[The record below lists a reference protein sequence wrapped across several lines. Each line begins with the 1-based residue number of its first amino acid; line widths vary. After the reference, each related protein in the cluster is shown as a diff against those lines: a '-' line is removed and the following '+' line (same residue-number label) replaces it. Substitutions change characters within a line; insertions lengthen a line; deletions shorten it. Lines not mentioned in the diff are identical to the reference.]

1 MRRRN
6 VSPVLAALFWAI
18 AGVTGCDEG
27 ERFVSPAV
35 TGAISG
41 TVTINGAGAAGV
53 TVALSSGLTSTTGA
67 TGAYS
72 FSGVPAGA
80 YTVTISG
87 YPVDGAFPSTTQAAV
102 VTTSGQVISVNFA
115 GTRVSTPTAHAGRLS
130 VIGGN
135 AAHDQFVFNAGGGK
149 DATLALAGT
158 DAISITPSAGFSPSS
173 LPTLTGTRVGTAVT
187 ATGSGTIAGV
197 ANVSVTASGT
207 LTNGRL
213 DIEIVVGADGRLP
226 GGQPIRYRF
235 VDN

>member
-6 VSPVLAALFWAI
+6 VSLVLAVLFWAI
-18 AGVTGCDEG
+18 TGLTGCDEG

-53 TVALSSGLTSTTGA
+53 TVTLSIGRTATTGA
-67 TGAYS
+67 TGSYS
-72 FSGVPAGA
+72 FSDVTAGA

-87 YPVDGAFPSTTQAAV
+87 YPADVAFPSTTQAAV
-102 VTTSGQVISVNFA
+102 VITSGQVVSVNFA
-115 GTRVSTPTAHAGRLS
+115 GTRVSTSAHAGRLS

-158 DAISITPSAGFSPSS
+158 DTISITPSAGFAPSS

>member
-1 MRRRN
+1 MRPRMVC
-6 VSPVLAALFWAI
+6 VSLVARLVAA
-18 AGVTGCDEG
+18 AGVAGCDEG
-27 ERFVSPAV
+27 ERLVAPAV

-41 TVTINGAGAAGV
+41 TVTVNGVGAPGV
-53 TVALSSGLTSTTGA
+53 TVVLSSGLTATTGA
-67 TGAYS
+67 IGAYS
-72 FSGVPAGA
+72 FSDVTAGA

-87 YPVDGAFPSTTQAAV
+87 YPADVAFLSTTQAAV
-102 VTTSGQVISVNFA
+102 VITSGQVVSVNFV
-115 GTRVSTPTAHAGRLS
+115 GTRVSTSAHAGRLS

-158 DAISITPSAGFSPSS
+158 DTISITPSAGFAPSS

>member
-1 MRRRN
+1 MRRKS
-6 VSPVLAALFWAI
+6 VSPVLAAVLLAV
-18 AGVTGCDEG
+18 AGVAGCDEG
-27 ERFVSPAV
+27 ERFVTPAV
-35 TGAISG
+35 TGAITG

-53 TVALSSGLTSTTGA
+53 TVTLSIGLTATTGA
-67 TGAYS
+67 TGQFTFNS
-72 FSGVPAGA
+72 VPNGA
-80 YTVTISG
+80 YTITISG
-87 YPVDGAFPSTTQAAV
+87 YPSDVAFTSTTQAAV
-102 VTTSGQVISVNFA
+102 IAISGQSVTVNFA
-115 GTRVSTPTAHAGRLS
+115 GTRGSTSTHTGRLS

-158 DAISITPSAGFSPSS
+158 DTISITPSAGFSPSS

-187 ATGSGTIAGV
+187 ASGSGTIAGV
-197 ANVSVTASGT
+197 TNVSVTASGT

-213 DIEIVVGADGRLP
+213 DIEIVVGADGRLS